1 MLRSGPRST
10 MLFRIRDTIFFF
22 FFLIY
27 SQISSTFFRFSLF
40 SSSSPP
46 QQLLDK
52 LSNPSLRS
60 TSFRV
65 RRRRP
70 REESLRLIK
79 KIERVLFPL
88 VAELSSDE
96 QTTGEV
102 RRQRA
107 GRTLGEFYS
116 FGLSDGKAETRCT
129 SRESNKPWKLGS
141 RRGSPNL
148 ANNASKLSK
157 GVVDRG
163 CVKTGIE
170 AKEKSILS
178 SRKSKNS
185 LFLPPPFVPSFSPS
199 FLIPSKISRDQRYY
213 QNSRGIPSF
222 FFFF

>member
-22 FFLIY
+22 FLIY
-27 SQISSTFFRFSLF
+27 SQISSSTFFRFSLF

-96 QTTGEV
+96 QTRGGEEQV
-102 RRQRA
+102 
-107 GRTLGEFYS
+107 GHWENF
-116 FGLSDGKAETRCT
+116 
-129 SRESNKPWKLGS
+129 
-141 RRGSPNL
+141 
-148 ANNASKLSK
+148 
-157 GVVDRG
+157 
-163 CVKTGIE
+163 
-170 AKEKSILS
+170 
-178 SRKSKNS
+178 
-185 LFLPPPFVPSFSPS
+185 
-199 FLIPSKISRDQRYY
+199 IPSGYRMARRKRVARAANPISRGNLDRDEARQTWRTMRRNFQR
-213 QNSRGIPSF
+213 GWWIGGV
-222 FFFF
+222 

>member
-1 MLRSGPRST
+1 M
-10 MLFRIRDTIFFF
+10 
-22 FFLIY
+22 
-27 SQISSTFFRFSLF
+27 
-40 SSSSPP
+40 
-46 QQLLDK
+46 
-52 LSNPSLRS
+52 
-60 TSFRV
+60 
-65 RRRRP
+65 
-70 REESLRLIK
+70 
-79 KIERVLFPL
+79 
-88 VAELSSDE
+88 
-96 QTTGEV
+96 
-102 RRQRA
+102 
-107 GRTLGEFYS
+107 GEFYS

-199 FLIPSKISRDQRYY
+199 FLIPSKMPRDQRYY

-222 FFFF
+222 FLFFFFFFEFIRMETRKEAWMLIGRNNFLVLGRSKIRAFENSRSIRMDGRWDWNRC